1 MRPVVLS
8 WHARADLREIAA
20 FIAADD
26 PARAA
31 RFVTELRARCQS
43 LSHHPMQ
50 DRPAPEIDPEL
61 RILVFRAYL
70 ILHRVHDDTVRID
83 RVVHAARDL
92 SALWPHD

>member
-8 WHARADLREIAA
+8 RHARADLREIAA
-20 FIAADD
+20 FIAADN

-31 RFVTELRARCQS
+31 SFVA
-43 LSHHPMQ
+43 
-50 DRPAPEIDPEL
+50 EL

-70 ILHRVHDDTVRID
+70 ILHRVHDDAVRID
-83 RVVHAARDL
+83 RVVHADRDL